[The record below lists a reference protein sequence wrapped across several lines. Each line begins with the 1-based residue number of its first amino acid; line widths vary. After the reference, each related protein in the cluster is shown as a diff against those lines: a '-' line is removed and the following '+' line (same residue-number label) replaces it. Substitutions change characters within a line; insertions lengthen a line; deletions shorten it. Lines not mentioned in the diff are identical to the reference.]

1 MILISHISILYLM
14 KELIYELNNLRI
26 EISFKSFDELRL
38 ILSFCQQNN
47 LNKINM
53 PCKNNLK
60 KEFLLNSIKISREEF
75 PNLDLIPHFSILHEF
90 KRNRVN
96 TIESFIEFFHFVKR
110 LGCNELLLISG
121 SQKRS
126 TLDASSTLSY
136 LKEKKL
142 FSYSDLSIG
151 VAFNPYLN
159 SFLFREEIIKL
170 EKKLQ
175 SGLVKSIWIQFGTE
189 FKFFESRIDIVK
201 KLIFAAEKANSNK
214 TNIKLFGSILIPS
227 RQFLARFKY
236 RPWKGVYCSKEFLE
250 SVDSA
255 SHFVM
260 KLLKLYKKFDIC
272 PLIETDVSND
282 DKLNSL
288 LMILQS

>member
-1 MILISHISILYLM
+1 M
-14 KELIYELNNLRI
+14 KKLIYDLNNLRI

-38 ILSFCQQNN
+38 ILSFCQQNK
-47 LNKINM
+47 LNKINI

-60 KEFLLNSIKISREEF
+60 KDFLLNSIRISREEF
-75 PNLDLIPHFSILHEF
+75 PDLDLIPHFSILHEF

-96 TIESFIEFFHFVKR
+96 TIESFIKFFNVVKR

-136 LKEKKL
+136 LNEKKI

-159 SFLFREEIIKL
+159 SILFKKEIIKL

-175 SGLVKSIWIQFGTE
+175 SGLVKSVWIQFGTE
-189 FKFFESRIDIVK
+189 FTLLESRIDIVK
-201 KLIFAAEKANSNK
+201 KLIFEAEKANYNK
-214 TNIKLFGSILIPS
+214 INIKLFGSILIPS
-227 RQFLARFKY
+227 KQFLARFKY

-255 SHFVM
+255 SNLVTN
-260 KLLKLYKKFDIC
+260 LLKLYKKFDIY

-288 LMILQS
+288 LTILES

>member
-1 MILISHISILYLM
+1 M
-14 KELIYELNNLRI
+14 KKLIYDLNNLRI

-38 ILSFCQQNN
+38 ILSFCQQNK
-47 LNKINM
+47 LNKINI

-60 KEFLLNSIKISREEF
+60 KDFLLNSIRISREEF
-75 PNLDLIPHFSILHEF
+75 PDLDLIPHFSILHEF

-96 TIESFIEFFHFVKR
+96 TIESFIEFFNVVKR

-136 LKEKKL
+136 LNEKKL

-159 SFLFREEIIKL
+159 SILFKKEIIKL

-175 SGLVKSIWIQFGTE
+175 SGLVKSVWIQFGTE
-189 FKFFESRIDIVK
+189 STLLESRIGILK
-201 KLIFAAEKANSNK
+201 KLIFAAKKANYNK

-227 RQFLARFKY
+227 KQFLARFKY

-255 SHFVM
+255 SNLVTN
-260 KLLKLYKKFDIC
+260 LLKLYKKFDIY

-288 LMILQS
+288 LTILQS

>member
-1 MILISHISILYLM
+1 M
-14 KELIYELNNLRI
+14 KQLIYDLNNLRI

-47 LNKINM
+47 LNKINI

-60 KEFLLNSIKISREEF
+60 KDFLLNSIRISREEF
-75 PNLDLIPHFSILHEF
+75 PDLDLIPHFSILHEF

-96 TIESFIEFFHFVKR
+96 TIESFIEFFNVVKR
-110 LGCNELLLISG
+110 LGCNQILLISG

-126 TLDASSTLSY
+126 TLDTSSTLSY
-136 LKEKKL
+136 LSEKKI

-159 SFLFREEIIKL
+159 SFLFKEEIIKL

-175 SGLVKSIWIQFGTE
+175 SGLVKSVWIQFGTE
-189 FKFFESRIDIVK
+189 FTLLESRIDILK
-201 KLIFAAEKANSNK
+201 KLIFAAEKANYNK

-227 RQFLARFKY
+227 KQFLARFKY

-255 SHFVM
+255 SITVT
-260 KLLKLYKKFDIC
+260 KLLKLYKEFDIC

-288 LMILQS
+288 LTILQS

>member
-1 MILISHISILYLM
+1 M
-14 KELIYELNNLRI
+14 KKLIYDLNNLRI

-38 ILSFCQQNN
+38 ILSFCQQNK
-47 LNKINM
+47 LKKINI

-60 KEFLLNSIKISREEF
+60 KDFLLNSIRISREEF
-75 PNLDLIPHFSILHEF
+75 PDLDLIPHFSILHEF

-96 TIESFIEFFHFVKR
+96 TIESFIEFFNFVKR

-136 LKEKKL
+136 LNEKKL

-159 SFLFREEIIKL
+159 SILFKKEIIKL

-175 SGLVKSIWIQFGTE
+175 SGLVKSVWIQFGTD
-189 FKFFESRIDIVK
+189 FTLLESRIGILK
-201 KLIFAAEKANSNK
+201 KLIFAAKKANYNK

-227 RQFLARFKY
+227 KQFLARFKY

-255 SHFVM
+255 TNLVT
-260 KLLKLYKKFDIC
+260 KLLKLYKKFDIF
-272 PLIETDVSND
+272 PLIETDVTND

-288 LMILQS
+288 LTILKS

>member
-1 MILISHISILYLM
+1 MKKLIHD
-14 KELIYELNNLRI
+14 LNKLRI

-38 ILSFCQQNN
+38 ILSFCQQNK
-47 LNKINM
+47 LKKINI

-60 KEFLLNSIKISREEF
+60 KDFLLNSIRISREEF
-75 PNLDLIPHFSILHEF
+75 PDLDLIPHFSILHEF

-96 TIESFIEFFHFVKR
+96 TIESFIEFFNVVKG

-136 LKEKKL
+136 LNEKKL

-159 SFLFREEIIKL
+159 SILFKKEIIKL

-175 SGLVKSIWIQFGTE
+175 SGLVKSVWIQFGTD
-189 FKFFESRIDIVK
+189 FTLLESRIGILK
-201 KLIFAAEKANSNK
+201 KLIFAAKKANYNK

-227 RQFLARFKY
+227 KQFIARFKY

-255 SHFVM
+255 SNLVTN
-260 KLLKLYKKFDIC
+260 LLKLYKKFDIY

-288 LMILQS
+288 LTILQS

>member
-1 MILISHISILYLM
+1 M
-14 KELIYELNNLRI
+14 KKLIYDLNNLRI

-38 ILSFCQQNN
+38 ILSFCQQTK
-47 LNKINM
+47 LNKINI

-60 KEFLLNSIKISREEF
+60 KDFLLNSIRISREEF
-75 PNLDLIPHFSILHEF
+75 PDLDLIPHFSILHEF

-96 TIESFIEFFHFVKR
+96 TIESFIEFFNVVKR

-136 LKEKKL
+136 LNEKKI

-159 SFLFREEIIKL
+159 SILFKKEIIKL

-175 SGLVKSIWIQFGTE
+175 SGLVKSVWIQFGTD
-189 FKFFESRIDIVK
+189 FTLLESRIGILK
-201 KLIFAAEKANSNK
+201 KLIFAAKKANYNK

-227 RQFLARFKY
+227 KQFIARFKY

-255 SHFVM
+255 SNLVTN
-260 KLLKLYKKFDIC
+260 LLILYKKFDIY
-272 PLIETDVSND
+272 PLIETDVSNN

-288 LMILQS
+288 LTILQS

>member
-1 MILISHISILYLM
+1 M
-14 KELIYELNNLRI
+14 KKLIYDLNNLRI

-38 ILSFCQQNN
+38 ILSFCQQNK
-47 LNKINM
+47 LNKINI

-60 KEFLLNSIKISREEF
+60 KDFLLNSIRISREEF
-75 PNLDLIPHFSILHEF
+75 PDLDLIPHFSILHEF

-96 TIESFIEFFHFVKR
+96 TIESFIEFFNVVKR

-136 LKEKKL
+136 LNEKKL

-159 SFLFREEIIKL
+159 SILFKKEIIKL

-175 SGLVKSIWIQFGTE
+175 SGLVKSVWIQFGTD
-189 FKFFESRIDIVK
+189 FTLLESRIGILK
-201 KLIFAAEKANSNK
+201 KLIFAAKKANYNK

-227 RQFLARFKY
+227 KQFLARFKY

-255 SHFVM
+255 SNLVTN
-260 KLLKLYKKFDIC
+260 LLKFYKKFDIY

-288 LMILQS
+288 LTILQS

>member
-1 MILISHISILYLM
+1 M
-14 KELIYELNNLRI
+14 KKLIYDLNNLRI

-38 ILSFCQQNN
+38 ILSFCQQNK
-47 LNKINM
+47 LNKINI

-60 KEFLLNSIKISREEF
+60 KDFLLNSIRISREEF
-75 PNLDLIPHFSILHEF
+75 PDLDLIPHFSILHEF

-96 TIESFIEFFHFVKR
+96 TIESFIEFFNVVKR

-136 LKEKKL
+136 LNEKKL

-159 SFLFREEIIKL
+159 SILFKKEIIKL

-175 SGLVKSIWIQFGTE
+175 SGLVKSVWIQFGTD
-189 FKFFESRIDIVK
+189 FTLLESRIGILK
-201 KLIFAAEKANSNK
+201 KLIFAAKKANYNK

-227 RQFLARFKY
+227 KQFLARFKY

-255 SHFVM
+255 SNLVT

-288 LMILQS
+288 LTILQP

>member
-1 MILISHISILYLM
+1 M
-14 KELIYELNNLRI
+14 KKLIYDLNNLRI

-38 ILSFCQQNN
+38 ILSFCQQNK
-47 LNKINM
+47 LNKINI

-60 KEFLLNSIKISREEF
+60 KDFLLNSIRISREEF
-75 PNLDLIPHFSILHEF
+75 PDLDLIPHFSILHEF

-96 TIESFIEFFHFVKR
+96 TIESFIEFFNVVKR
-110 LGCNELLLISG
+110 LGCNEILLISG
-121 SQKRS
+121 SKKRS

-136 LKEKKL
+136 LNEKKL

-159 SFLFREEIIKL
+159 SFLFKEEIIKL

-175 SGLVKSIWIQFGTE
+175 SGLVKSVWIQFGTE
-189 FKFFESRIDIVK
+189 FTLLESRIDIVK
-201 KLIFAAEKANSNK
+201 KLIFDAEKTNHNK

-227 RQFLARFKY
+227 KQFLARFKY

-255 SHFVM
+255 SNLVTN
-260 KLLKLYKKFDIC
+260 LLKLYKKFDIC

-288 LMILQS
+288 LTILQS

>member
-1 MILISHISILYLM
+1 M
-14 KELIYELNNLRI
+14 KKLIYDLNNLRI

-38 ILSFCQQNN
+38 ILSFCQQNK
-47 LNKINM
+47 LNKINI

-60 KEFLLNSIKISREEF
+60 KDFLLNSIRISREEF
-75 PNLDLIPHFSILHEF
+75 PDLDLIPHFSILHEF

-96 TIESFIEFFHFVKR
+96 TIESFIEFFNVVKR

-136 LKEKKL
+136 LNEKKL

-159 SFLFREEIIKL
+159 SILFKKEIIKL

-175 SGLVKSIWIQFGTE
+175 SGLVKSVWIQFGTE
-189 FKFFESRIDIVK
+189 FTLLESRIDILK
-201 KLIFAAEKANSNK
+201 KLIFAAEKANYNK

-227 RQFLARFKY
+227 KQFLARFKY

-255 SHFVM
+255 SNLVT

-288 LMILQS
+288 LTILQS

>member
-1 MILISHISILYLM
+1 M
-14 KELIYELNNLRI
+14 KKLIYDLNNLRI

-38 ILSFCQQNN
+38 ILSFCQQNK
-47 LNKINM
+47 LNKINI

-60 KEFLLNSIKISREEF
+60 KDFLLNSIRISREEF
-75 PNLDLIPHFSILHEF
+75 PDLDLIPHFSILHEF

-96 TIESFIEFFHFVKR
+96 TIESFIEFFNVVKR

-136 LKEKKL
+136 LNEKKL

-159 SFLFREEIIKL
+159 SILFKKEIIKL

-175 SGLVKSIWIQFGTE
+175 SGLVKSVWIQFGTE
-189 FKFFESRIDIVK
+189 FTLLESRISILK
-201 KLIFAAEKANSNK
+201 KLIYAAEKAPFFVDNQ
-214 TNIKLFGSILIPS
+214 TLVMQFG
-227 RQFLARFKY
+227 
-236 RPWKGVYCSKEFLE
+236 
-250 SVDSA
+250 
-255 SHFVM
+255 
-260 KLLKLYKKFDIC
+260 
-272 PLIETDVSND
+272 DV
-282 DKLNSL
+282 
-288 LMILQS
+288 I

>member
-1 MILISHISILYLM
+1 M
-14 KELIYELNNLRI
+14 KKLIYDLNNLRI

-38 ILSFCQQNN
+38 ILSFCQQNK
-47 LNKINM
+47 LNKINI

-60 KEFLLNSIKISREEF
+60 KDFLLNSIRISREEF
-75 PNLDLIPHFSILHEF
+75 PDLDLIPHFSILHEF

-96 TIESFIEFFHFVKR
+96 TIESFIEFFNVVKR

-136 LKEKKL
+136 LNEKKL

-159 SFLFREEIIKL
+159 SILFKKEIIKL

-175 SGLVKSIWIQFGTE
+175 SGLVKSVWIQFGTE
-189 FKFFESRIDIVK
+189 FTLLESRIYILK
-201 KLIFAAEKANSNK
+201 KLIFAAEKANYNK

-227 RQFLARFKY
+227 KQFLARFKY

-255 SHFVM
+255 SNLVTN
-260 KLLKLYKKFDIC
+260 LLKLYKKFDIC

-288 LMILQS
+288 LTILQS

>member
-1 MILISHISILYLM
+1 M
-14 KELIYELNNLRI
+14 KKLIYDLNNLRI

-38 ILSFCQQNN
+38 ILSFCQQNK
-47 LNKINM
+47 LNKINI

-60 KEFLLNSIKISREEF
+60 KDFLLNSIRISREEF
-75 PNLDLIPHFSILHEF
+75 PDLDLIPHFSILHEF

-96 TIESFIEFFHFVKR
+96 TIESFIEFFNVVKR

-159 SFLFREEIIKL
+159 SILFKKEIIKL

-175 SGLVKSIWIQFGTE
+175 SGLVKSVWIQFGTE
-189 FKFFESRIDIVK
+189 FTLLESRIGILK
-201 KLIFAAEKANSNK
+201 KLIFAAKKANYNK

-227 RQFLARFKY
+227 KQFLARFKY

-255 SHFVM
+255 SNLVTN
-260 KLLKLYKKFDIC
+260 LLKLYKKFDIY

-288 LMILQS
+288 LTILQS

>member
-1 MILISHISILYLM
+1 M
-14 KELIYELNNLRI
+14 KKLIYDLNNLRI

-38 ILSFCQQNN
+38 ILSFCQQNK
-47 LNKINM
+47 LNKINI

-60 KEFLLNSIKISREEF
+60 KDFLLNSIRISREEF
-75 PNLDLIPHFSILHEF
+75 PDLDLIPHFSILHEF

-96 TIESFIEFFHFVKR
+96 TIESFIEFFNVVKR

-136 LKEKKL
+136 LNEKKL

-159 SFLFREEIIKL
+159 SILFKKEIIKL

-175 SGLVKSIWIQFGTE
+175 SGLVKSVWIQFGTD
-189 FKFFESRIDIVK
+189 FTLLESRIGILK
-201 KLIFAAEKANSNK
+201 KLIFAAKKANYNK

-227 RQFLARFKY
+227 KQFIARFKY

-255 SHFVM
+255 SNLVTN
-260 KLLKLYKKFDIC
+260 LLKLYKKFDIY

-288 LMILQS
+288 LTILQS

>member
-1 MILISHISILYLM
+1 M
-14 KELIYELNNLRI
+14 KKLIYDLNNLRI

-38 ILSFCQQNN
+38 ILSFCQQNK
-47 LNKINM
+47 LKKINI

-60 KEFLLNSIKISREEF
+60 KDFLLNSIRISREEF
-75 PNLDLIPHFSILHEF
+75 PDLDLIPHFSILHEF

-96 TIESFIEFFHFVKR
+96 TIESFIEFFNVVKR

-136 LKEKKL
+136 LNEKKL
-142 FSYSDLSIG
+142 FSYSDLTIG

-159 SFLFREEIIKL
+159 SILFKKEIIKL

-175 SGLVKSIWIQFGTE
+175 SGLVKSVWIQFGTE
-189 FKFFESRIDIVK
+189 FTLLESRIGILK
-201 KLIFAAEKANSNK
+201 KLIFAAEKANYNK

-227 RQFLARFKY
+227 KQFLARFKY

-255 SHFVM
+255 SNLVTN
-260 KLLKLYKKFDIC
+260 LLKLYKKFDIY

-288 LMILQS
+288 LTILQS

>member
-1 MILISHISILYLM
+1 M
-14 KELIYELNNLRI
+14 KKLIYDLNNLRI

-38 ILSFCQQNN
+38 ILSFCQQNK
-47 LNKINM
+47 LKKINI

-60 KEFLLNSIKISREEF
+60 KDFLLNSIRISREEF
-75 PNLDLIPHFSILHEF
+75 PDLDLIPHFSILHEF

-96 TIESFIEFFHFVKR
+96 TIESFIEFFNVVKR

-136 LKEKKL
+136 LNEKKI

-151 VAFNPYLN
+151 VEFKPYLN
-159 SFLFREEIIKL
+159 SILFKKEIIKL

-175 SGLVKSIWIQFGTE
+175 SGLVKSVWIQFGTE
-189 FKFFESRIDIVK
+189 FTLLESRISILK
-201 KLIFAAEKANSNK
+201 KLIYAAEKANYNK

-227 RQFLARFKY
+227 KQFLARFKY
-236 RPWKGVYCSKEFLE
+236 RPWKGVYCSNEFLE

-255 SHFVM
+255 SNLVTN
-260 KLLKLYKKFDIC
+260 LLKLYKKFDIY

-288 LMILQS
+288 LTILQS